1 MAVKLA
7 KPSTAR
13 VAPVAAA
20 AEAVE
25 GREVAGRGLAAVAAA
40 AAIYRSVYS
49 YGPLYSTNTYQHAHL
64 LGPKSHA

>member
-7 KPSTAR
+7 EPSTTRA
-13 VAPVAAA
+13 APAAAA

-25 GREVAGRGLAAVAAA
+25 GREAAGRGLAVVAAA

-49 YGPLYSTNTYQHAHL
+49 YGSLYGANTY
-64 LGPKSHA
+64 